1 MAEGKGEA
9 SPSFGWLTVLPLL
22 SFFISEEILRPVVHK
37 QTDRATAA
45 LERRAVSLRHP
56 KLTKLERLRIWLGI
70 GAGQGVAHSC
80 LFFLNTVITSY
91 RGTYYNRDR
100 CPQMS
105 YFLVAAIS
113 SCTMFMVLSFA
124 MVVTSVVYESGSGV
138 TNPGTISTVKGANL
152 KKLIPCGLHGAA
164 VLTSFI
170 SLMEGGC
177 IVSSILNVCL
187 VALTIYLSFKLVSC
201 LGKAA
206 Q

>member
-1 MAEGKGEA
+1 
-9 SPSFGWLTVLPLL
+9 
-22 SFFISEEILRPVVHK
+22 
-37 QTDRATAA
+37 
-45 LERRAVSLRHP
+45 
-56 KLTKLERLRIWLGI
+56 
-70 GAGQGVAHSC
+70 
-80 LFFLNTVITSY
+80 
-91 RGTYYNRDR
+91 
-100 CPQMS
+100 MS

-124 MVVTSVVYESGSGV
+124 MVVTSVVYESGV
-138 TNPGTISTVKGANL
+138 TNPGLISAVKGGNL

-170 SLMEGGC
+170 SLLKGGC

-187 VALTIYLSFKLVSC
+187 VALIIYLSFKLVSS